1 MVELQEAP
9 VHELHESP
17 EDMSEPEP
25 ADTAALAD
33 AEATPAAANA
43 IVPALDESVK
53 LFALRM
59 LGSEPSP
66 IGEQSQLVQVLG
78 EQLGLLQDA
87 GATESGYDIIHLLGL
102 DRFQYQFS
110 LFIVA
115 VARSIGRQRF
125 ACFCSLCVADSTLT
139 AARNS
144 SQSGDLLID
153 SLRTSSCDSRL
164 TIRPRAFIDQTFQ
177 GETRRL

>member
-1 MVELQEAP
+1 MGELQDPEL
-9 VHELHESP
+9 HELHESP
-17 EDMSEPEP
+17 EDISEPEP
-25 ADTAALAD
+25 AAEAAD
-33 AEATPAAANA
+33 ANATFEGAND

-125 ACFCSLCVADSTLT
+125 ACFCSRCVADSTRS
-139 AARNS
+139 AAPNS

-153 SLRTSSCDSRL
+153 SLHTSSFDSL
-164 TIRPRAFIDQTFQ
+164 LAIRPRAFISRTLQ
-177 GETRRL
+177 GEARRL